1 MGRASHGQ
9 SGTRLYSIWSKMRS
23 RCNRKKDPAFRFYGA
38 KGIKVCEEW
47 ENDFLSFKEWAELNG
62 YTDKL
67 TIDRIDSKKGYS
79 PDNCRWLTPSENSA
93 RVKFSRDSEAF
104 RNAIEKGLNNWFTE
118 YSDQAGVSKR
128 VELINKIISELPN
141 LGTGQLELV
150 YTHIEWIK
158 AQAES
163 TKRKREADKTIKTY
177 QEYKNGAEIYGSKEN
192 C

>member
-47 ENDFLSFKEWAELNG
+47 ENDFFSFKEWAELNG

-104 RNAIEKGLNNWFTE
+104 KNAIEKGLNNWFTE
-118 YSDQAGVSKR
+118 YSNQAGVSKR

-163 TKRKREADKTIKTY
+163 NKRKREADKTVKAY
-177 QEYKNGAEIYGSKEN
+177 QEYKNGTEIYGGKEN

>member
-9 SGTRLYSIWSKMRS
+9 SGTRLYSIWSKMKS

-47 ENDFLSFKEWAELNG
+47 ENDFFSFKEWAELNG

-104 RNAIEKGLNNWFTE
+104 KNAIEKGLNNWFTE
-118 YSDQAGVSKR
+118 YSNQAGVSKR

-163 TKRKREADKTIKTY
+163 NKRKREADKTIKTY
-177 QEYKNGAEIYGSKEN
+177 QEYKNGTEIYGGKEN

>member
-1 MGRASHGQ
+1 MGKTSHGQ

-23 RCNRKKDPAFRFYGA
+23 RCNRKSDPAFRFYGA

-47 ENDFLSFKEWAELNG
+47 ENDFISFKEWAELNG

-104 RNAIEKGLNNWFTE
+104 KNAIGKGLNNWFTE

-150 YTHIEWIK
+150 HTHIEWIK
-158 AQAES
+158 SQAES
-163 TKRKREADKTIKTY
+163 NKRKREADKTIKTY
-177 QEYKNGAEIYGSKEN
+177 QEYKNGTEIHGSKEN

>member
-163 TKRKREADKTIKTY
+163 NKRKREADKTIKTY
-177 QEYKNGAEIYGSKEN
+177 QEYKNGTEIYGSKEN

>member
-47 ENDFLSFKEWAELNG
+47 ENDFFSFKEWAELNG

-104 RNAIEKGLNNWFTE
+104 KNAIEKGLNNWFTE
-118 YSDQAGVSKR
+118 YSNQAGVSKR

-163 TKRKREADKTIKTY
+163 NKRKREADKTIKTY
-177 QEYKNGAEIYGSKEN
+177 QEYKNGTEIYGGKEN

>member
-1 MGRASHGQ
+1 MSRASHGQ

-163 TKRKREADKTIKTY
+163 NKRKREADKTIKTY
-177 QEYKNGAEIYGSKEN
+177 QEYKNGTEIYGSKEN
-192 C
+192 R

>member
-1 MGRASHGQ
+1 MSRASHGQ

-163 TKRKREADKTIKTY
+163 TKRKQEADKTIKTY
-177 QEYKNGAEIYGSKEN
+177 QEYKNGTEIYGSKEN

>member
-47 ENDFLSFKEWAELNG
+47 ENDFLSFKEWAEFNG

-163 TKRKREADKTIKTY
+163 NKRKREADKTIKTY

>member
-47 ENDFLSFKEWAELNG
+47 ENDFFSFKEWAELNG

-104 RNAIEKGLNNWFTE
+104 KNAIEKGLNNWFTE

-163 TKRKREADKTIKTY
+163 NKRKREADKTIKTY
-177 QEYKNGAEIYGSKEN
+177 QEYKNGTEIYGSKEN